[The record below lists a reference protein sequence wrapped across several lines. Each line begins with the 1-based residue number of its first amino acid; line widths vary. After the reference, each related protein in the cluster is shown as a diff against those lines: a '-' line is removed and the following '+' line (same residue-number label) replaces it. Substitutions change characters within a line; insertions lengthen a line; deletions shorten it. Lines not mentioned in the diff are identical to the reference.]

1 MREPPWV
8 GKVAQP
14 LPTQPC
20 AISAPDRIGLPG
32 LGVITIEQ
40 EQFIVEAATLDQTA
54 RVWACLGDAARA
66 LWWRSVGAQVTQG
79 AVVARGDEVVLLTGA
94 SRLGASLTALG
105 LWRRGWS
112 LICDGV
118 VPLLNNVAMMT
129 APEVVID
136 ASALP
141 LVGNPDAEESLADR
155 PRVVVPITGHESA
168 SLTHTVTL
176 RPRVAPIVPS
186 ATKDATKEANGI
198 VCEWGWGGDQDR
210 LLANLPIR
218 VGEAIEQVLP

>member
-1 MREPPWV
+1 MREPHWV

-14 LPTQPC
+14 VPTQHC

-32 LGVITIEQ
+32 WGVITVE
-40 EQFIVEAATLDQTA
+40 EDQFVVEAASLDEAA

-79 AVVARGDEVVLLTGA
+79 AVMARGDDVVLLTGA
-94 SRLGASLTALG
+94 SRMGASLTALG

-118 VPLLNNVAMMT
+118 VPLFDDVAMET

-136 ASALP
+136 RSALP
-141 LVGNPDAEESLADR
+141 LVGDPDAEESLADR
-155 PRVVVPITGHESA
+155 PRVVVPIAGHQSA

-176 RPRVAPIVPS
+176 RPRVASIVPN
-186 ATKDATKEANGI
+186 ATGGASGI

-210 LLANLPIR
+210 LLANLPVR
-218 VGEAIEQVLP
+218 VGEAIERVLR